1 MGIAFFGYFT
11 CWQQRQMLKAGVFEA
26 DNEWGY
32 DFSKGLNAFDDRSEH
47 KPSRR
52 ARRRAA
58 KQAQRA
64 QRAEQ
69 RQAEKEK
76 RIDEILAKVHDHGM
90 DSLTPKE
97 LKMLRSATERKK
109 HV

>member
-1 MGIAFFGYFT
+1 MAMKIL
-11 CWQQRQMLKAGVFEA
+11 REA
-26 DNEWGY
+26 DARFTARSKMKIAVIGY
-32 DFSKGLNAFDDRSEH
+32 GNQGRAHALNLRDSGFEIAIGQRPGGS
-47 KPSRR
+47 
-52 ARRRAA
+52 
-58 KQAQRA
+58 AQRA
-64 QRAEQ
+64 QRDRQ